1 MCLKQCIDSLAILLP
16 KLAYNTS
23 NSHETYAHLR
33 SALSESFDIKEVSGI
48 NYKGSYDLASKTITI
63 KSDVSP
69 ILKIRTLL
77 HEAVHALDFTIS
89 PVVDMPRNQ
98 HEIIAEAAAYV
109 VALKLGLDTGS
120 YSINYLRSWMTDE
133 DTKDITVMSDRIQ
146 ELSYRIILL
155 LAESKDSAFYIT
167 EESEDQPHEY
177 STKQFTI

>member
-1 MCLKQCIDSLAILLP
+1 
-16 KLAYNTS
+16 
-23 NSHETYAHLR
+23 
-33 SALSESFDIKEVSGI
+33 
-48 NYKGSYDLASKTITI
+48 
-63 KSDVSP
+63 
-69 ILKIRTLL
+69 
-77 HEAVHALDFTIS
+77 LDFTIS

-120 YSINYLRSWMTDE
+120 YSINYLRSWMTNE

-146 ELSYRIILL
+146 KLSYRIILL